1 MVSKK
6 IQLHKYQASIR
17 QVLGKAFSRGWQAYA
32 KGLPYSRHNC
42 CSIVLRYFFDSS
54 SMVYRTTIGELSNNY
69 RRNDMASPWETH
81 AISLTNTCH
90 ILACYGSNS
99 TQIGLKGIAMRS
111 VLFVQYSTVANF
123 ATVQNVFLSFFCQT
137 QQKFHHP
144 LDKLGFLLSIA

>member
-32 KGLPYSRHNC
+32 KRLPYPRHNC

-54 SMVYRTTIGELSNNY
+54 SMIYRTTIGELSNNY
-69 RRNDMASPWETH
+69 RRNDMASPWETY

-99 TQIGLKGIAMRS
+99 TQAGLMDIAMRS
-111 VLFVQYSTVANF
+111 VLFVPFFVISLQSEISNF
-123 ATVQNVFLSFFCQT
+123 KN
-137 QQKFHHP
+137 
-144 LDKLGFLLSIA
+144 KLLTL